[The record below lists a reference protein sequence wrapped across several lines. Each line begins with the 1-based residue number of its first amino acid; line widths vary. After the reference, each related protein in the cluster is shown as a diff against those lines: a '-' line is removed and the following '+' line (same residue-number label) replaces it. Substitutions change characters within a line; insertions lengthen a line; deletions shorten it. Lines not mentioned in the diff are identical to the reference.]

1 MNSLRSLISRS
12 ALILMGGLL
21 FFSVLVYLASEA
33 LLHRFVDGRLLALAE
48 TLAEL
53 VEHHPD
59 ILSQS
64 GKDLA
69 RTSKVSPNENAQR
82 ELPGVLHAL
91 RVFSSDGQLIWKS
104 PNALIQS
111 SIPSHLLQRVLI
123 QRTVYETIDSPDG
136 TPARHLFIASAR
148 EGQVQYILQAETSL
162 LHHQTALSDLI
173 LLLSLGSGTT
183 LLVTWFGSLWL
194 TQKVLAPIEALCTGA
209 GTMSEA
215 DLGKRLALDSP
226 YQEFRRLTQAVNA
239 VLDQFQRRS
248 EVQRNFCE
256 IAAHEMKTPLTT
268 LRGNLEVALLKA
280 RTTEEYH
287 EVLLN
292 NLEQVERLI
301 ALIRPLLTLA
311 KFTSNK
317 SPVRLTQLDVEPL
330 IQELVDQ
337 LTLLADDRH
346 IALLFESTPVPSVLG
361 DAQWLK
367 QALINLLDNALRYT
381 PSGGT
386 VTIRLQSANQ
396 EVSIAVEDTGHGI
409 EPEHIPHLFERFYRT
424 DWARLK
430 DAAGTGLGLPIVKE
444 IMEAHGGAISVT
456 SQAGEGSVF
465 TLRLPIPSHQAR
477 TVPASTVS
485 Q

>member
-12 ALILMGGLL
+12 ALILIGGLL
-21 FFSVLVYLASEA
+21 LFSALVYLASDA
-33 LLHRFVDGRLLALAE
+33 LLHRFVDGRLLALVE

-59 ILSQS
+59 ILDQR
-64 GKDLA
+64 GNDLA
-69 RTSKVSPNENAQR
+69 RTDKVSPNEKAQR

-91 RVFSSDGQLIWKS
+91 RVFSPDGRLIWKS
-104 PNALIQS
+104 PNAPVQS
-111 SIPSHLLQRVLI
+111 SVPSHMLQRVLI

-162 LHHQTALSDLI
+162 LHYRTTLNDLV
-173 LLLSLGSGTT
+173 LLLALGSGTT
-183 LLVTWFGSLWL
+183 LLVTWIGSLWL
-194 TQKVLAPIEALCTGA
+194 TKKVLAPIEALCAGA
-209 GTMSEA
+209 ETMSEA

-239 VLDQFQRRS
+239 VLDQFQRSS
-248 EVQRNFCE
+248 EIQRNFCE
-256 IAAHEMKTPLTT
+256 IAAHEMKTPLTI

-280 RTTEEYH
+280 RTTEEYR

-301 ALIRPLLTLA
+301 ALTRPLLTLA

-317 SPVRLTQLDVEPL
+317 SPVLLVPLDVEPL
-330 IQELVDQ
+330 IQELMDQ
-337 LTLLADDRH
+337 LALLADDRH
-346 IALLFESTPVPSVLG
+346 ITLLFESEPVPPVLG

-386 VTIRLQSANQ
+386 VTVRLQSVGE

-424 DWARLK
+424 DWARSK

-444 IMEAHGGAISVT
+444 ITEAHGGTISVT
-456 SQAGEGSVF
+456 SQVGKGSVF
-465 TLRLPIPSHQAR
+465 TLRLPILTRQAQ